1 MNIYVGSLPKEVVES
16 DLQNLFSE
24 YGTVTRV
31 KIIRDSYTGESK
43 GFGFVE
49 MPGQTEARKAIN
61 ELNSREMKG
70 RKIVVNEAR
79 PRPGMNSTKNGS
91 RSNLSDIKRS
101 W

>member
-1 MNIYVGSLPKEVVES
+1 MNIYVGNLPKEVVES

-24 YGTVTRV
+24 FGSVSRV

-43 GFGFVE
+43 GFGFIE
-49 MPGQTEARKAIN
+49 MPGQIEARKAVN

-79 PRPGMNSTKNGS
+79 PRPGMNSTKNGIK
-91 RSNLSDIKRS
+91 SDFHDTKRS